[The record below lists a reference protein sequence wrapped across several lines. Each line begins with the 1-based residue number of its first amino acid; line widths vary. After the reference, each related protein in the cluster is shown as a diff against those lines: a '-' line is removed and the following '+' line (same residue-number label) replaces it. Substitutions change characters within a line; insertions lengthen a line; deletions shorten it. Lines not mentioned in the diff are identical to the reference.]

1 MNTRIL
7 SEAHRIYHR
16 FAESS
21 LVLTEIVAIVILEES
36 SNSCIDVVLV
46 IQSPLIHNIHVLLEA
61 SMPELLLLCKYSC
74 DFIYKNTKNRLT
86 SEILML
92 SMDYKG
98 DDICKTLICEL
109 SCDHEHLLFERR
121 EKSLRL
127 AESDE

>member
-1 MNTRIL
+1 
-7 SEAHRIYHR
+7 
-16 FAESS
+16 
-21 LVLTEIVAIVILEES
+21 
-36 SNSCIDVVLV
+36 
-46 IQSPLIHNIHVLLEA
+46 
-61 SMPELLLLCKYSC
+61 
-74 DFIYKNTKNRLT
+74 
-86 SEILML
+86 ML